1 MTRGLQVALILI
13 IAGTVTM
20 IALFAGFD
28 SAPNP
33 EDIQKIRTHSIS
45 VGKNVAFLAFMSL
58 QQEGVYSPTID
69 QMEYKFDSVY
79 TSKFGHSYKM
89 EAK

>member
-1 MTRGLQVALILI
+1 MTRALQVTLILI
-13 IAGTVTM
+13 IAGTITM
-20 IALFAGFD
+20 IALFAGLD
-28 SAPNP
+28 NAPNP

-45 VGKNVAFLAFMSL
+45 VGKNIAFLSFMAL

-79 TSKFGHSYKM
+79 VSKFGHSYKM